1 MIEPLDLDPDSYDA
15 LIASAFFDEVLADPD
30 RLPLIIV
37 RGAAPTLRAPGSL
50 PVVVCY
56 VGDEFGASGP
66 SAADLVVGPADVDL
80 LVERV
85 RTAPIAASALAVL
98 LRSAPGTDVEHAL
111 ASESAVYS
119 LLQAGPEF
127 EAWRESTPR
136 ESIVDDRPTVRT
148 IRDGDTLEIRLD
160 RPHRHNAITARLRDE
175 LHAELSGAVAEP
187 GLTVVLSGEGPSF
200 CSGGDLAEFGD
211 RPDPATA
218 HIVRTLR
225 SPARRIHQLSDRIE
239 ARIHGST
246 LGGGIEMASFAG
258 RVVAAPDVSIALP
271 ELGLGLIP
279 GAGGTVGIS
288 RRIGR
293 QRTAAL
299 AITGRVIDAT
309 TAAAWGLVDEIAGAS
324 ASDRSRQ

>member
-1 MIEPLDLDPDSYDA
+1 MIEPLDLDPDAYDA
-15 LIASAFFDEVLADPD
+15 LIVSTFLDEVLADPD
-30 RLPLIIV
+30 LLPLIIV
-37 RGAAPTLRAPGSL
+37 RGQASTLRAPGSL

-56 VGDEFGASGP
+56 VGDEFGAVGP
-66 SAADLVVGPADVDL
+66 PAADVVVGPADVDL
-80 LVERV
+80 VVERV

-98 LRSAPGTDVEHAL
+98 LRAAPGTDVEHAL

-119 LLQAGPEF
+119 VLQAGPEF
-127 EAWRESTPR
+127 AAWRQNTPR
-136 ESIVDDRPTVRT
+136 EPILDDRPTVRT

-175 LHAELSGAVAEP
+175 LHTALSGAVDDR
-187 GLTVVLSGEGPSF
+187 GLNVVLSGEGPSF

-225 SPARRIHQLSDRIE
+225 SPARRIHQLADRIE

-258 RVVAAPDVSIALP
+258 RVVAAPDVRIALP
-271 ELGLGLIP
+271 EIGLGLIP
-279 GAGGTVGIS
+279 GAGGTVGIP

-309 TAAAWGLVDEIAGAS
+309 TAAEWGLVDEITGAS
-324 ASDRSRQ
+324 RSDQSGP

>member
-1 MIEPLDLDPDSYDA
+1 
-15 LIASAFFDEVLADPD
+15 
-30 RLPLIIV
+30 
-37 RGAAPTLRAPGSL
+37 
-50 PVVVCY
+50 VVVCH
-56 VGDEFGASGP
+56 VGDDFGATGP
-66 SAADLVVGPADVDL
+66 PAADLVVGPADVDH

-98 LRSAPGTDVEHAL
+98 LRAAPAIDVERAL

-127 EAWRESTPR
+127 AAWRESTPR
-136 ESIVDDRPTVRT
+136 KSVVDDRPTVRT
-148 IRDGDTLEIRLD
+148 IRDRDTLEIRLD

-175 LHAELSGAVAEP
+175 LHAELSRAVDDP

-218 HIVRTLR
+218 HIVRMLR
-225 SPARRIHQLSDRIE
+225 SPARRIHQLCDRIE

-246 LGGGIEMASFAG
+246 LGGGIEMVSFAG
-258 RVVAAPDVSIALP
+258 RVVAAPDVRIALP
-271 ELGLGLIP
+271 EVGLGLIP
-279 GAGGTVGIS
+279 GAGGTVGIP

-309 TAAAWGLVDEIAGAS
+309 TAAGWGLVDEITGTSPS
-324 ASDRSRQ
+324 AQSRR